1 MKEFI
6 TSMFSTLTIQEV
18 SLVISVI
25 NIIIVT
31 ASLILFVVFMV
42 YFERKIM
49 GYMHARIG
57 PNRVGPKGIFQ
68 SLADTSKLLFKEII
82 IPAKADRFM
91 FLLAPI
97 LLLIPAIAA
106 WAVVPLN
113 PEFLIADINA
123 GLLYLLALT
132 SFGVYGVILAGWA
145 SNSKYAFLGSM
156 RAAAQMV
163 AYEIAMGFALVG
175 VLMAGGSLKL
185 GAIVAA
191 QSGGI
196 QNWFFIPLFP
206 LFIVYFI
213 SGVAE
218 TNRHPFDVAEGE
230 AEIVAGFH
238 VEYSG
243 AAFAIFFLAEYIN
256 MALISILTAIFFLGG
271 WESAFSNFSI
281 LENSVF
287 SFLIQ
292 PSIFWLLIKT
302 LFFLFVF
309 VWLRATFP
317 RYRYDQLM
325 TLGWK
330 VLIPITIVWI
340 GVECIMFVMEV
351 GPWSSV

>member
-1 MKEFI
+1 MKELI
-6 TSMFSTLTIQEV
+6 TSLFSTLTIQEV
-18 SLVISVI
+18 SLIISVI

-68 SLADTSKLLFKEII
+68 SLADTIKLLFKEII

-106 WAVVPLN
+106 WAVIPLN

>member
-1 MKEFI
+1 MKELI
-6 TSMFSTLTIQEV
+6 TSLFSTLTIQEV
-18 SLVISVI
+18 SLIISVI

-68 SLADTSKLLFKEII
+68 SLADTIKLLFKEII

>member
-68 SLADTSKLLFKEII
+68 SLADTIKLLFKEII

>member
-1 MKEFI
+1 MKELI
-6 TSMFSTLTIQEV
+6 TSLFGTLTIQEV
-18 SLVISVI
+18 SLIISVI

-68 SLADTSKLLFKEII
+68 SLADTIKLLFKEII